1 MPVTGTIP
9 GAGEGMVLSDPV
21 DGALTR
27 GASARWGAVQG
38 KALEIGTQ
46 GLLVLLLPRLLGP
59 AGFGRLTVG
68 LAIVTLGSAA
78 ISLGAPSAFARF
90 VPAAPA
96 ARRAGLARTMTLRLA
111 PIRVV
116 QLAIAAGIGSSLVL
130 LAPERFDAL
139 DTTLVVLALAVEVA
153 AILGAQ
159 VALGVGRTRLW
170 SFRSA
175 ARNAVLLLSVPFL
188 FHLMGTPGVLYGVV
202 LSSLAGLAC
211 AGWTSLLLVG
221 RAERGVPIPE
231 GAMRYG
237 AVVGVASILG
247 QLTYRGPVLA
257 TSVLARSAVETGF
270 AALAGSVAM
279 AVMFAVREL
288 FTVSLPE
295 LVAHWG
301 RDREH
306 AERVLR
312 RLGWWVEAAFIPAA
326 LAGVLLLER
335 GLPLVAGRQ
344 FTSAVGALVP
354 ILMLLPL
361 LPLPILGWQG
371 AALRLRPEM
380 ALTIVACEAVTFI
393 VTAVLLVPLWGALGA
408 SAALFVAVAASSVL
422 TAWRLPTIVT
432 RLLLLVAGLGTLGVL
447 TLAAILG
454 LLR

>member
-1 MPVTGTIP
+1 VTVTIP
-9 GAGEGMVLSDPV
+9 GAGEGAALSDPV

-38 KALEIGTQ
+38 KAIELATQ
-46 GLLVLLLPRLLGP
+46 SLLVLLVPRLLGP
-59 AGFGRLTVG
+59 EEFGRLTVA

-90 VPAAPA
+90 LPAAPA

-111 PIRVV
+111 RIRVV
-116 QLAIAAGIGSSLVL
+116 QLAIAAGVGSILVL
-130 LAPERFDAL
+130 LAPERFDAV
-139 DTTLVVLALAVEVA
+139 DTTLVLLALAAEVA

-159 VALGVGRTRLW
+159 IALGIGRTRVW
-170 SFRSA
+170 SFRVA
-175 ARNAVLLLSVPFL
+175 AKNAVLLLSVPIL
-188 FHLMGTPGVLYGVV
+188 YHLVGPPGVLHGVL

-211 AGWTSLLLVG
+211 AGWTGLLLVR
-221 RAERGVPIPE
+221 RAERGVPFPE

-237 AVVGVASILG
+237 AVAGVSALLG

-257 TSVLARSAVETGF
+257 TGVLARSAVETGF
-270 AALAGSVAM
+270 AALAGSIAM
-279 AVMFAVREL
+279 AIMFAVREV

-312 RLGWWVEAAFIPAA
+312 RLGWWAEAAFIPTA

-344 FTSAVGALVP
+344 FTPAVGALVP

-380 ALTIVACEAVTFI
+380 VLMIAACEVAAFML
-393 VTAVLLVPLWGALGA
+393 TAVLLVPLWGALGA

-422 TAWRLPTIVT
+422 TAWRLPTSVT
-432 RLLLLVAGLGTLGVL
+432 PLLLLVAGLGTLGVL
-447 TLAAILG
+447 ALAAVLG

>member
-1 MPVTGTIP
+1 MMGTTLR
-9 GAGEGMVLSDPV
+9 AGGSTAESDAV
-21 DGALTR
+21 DGEVTR
-27 GASARWGAVQG
+27 SASARWGAIQG
-38 KALEIGTQ
+38 KALEIVTQ

-59 AGFGRLTVG
+59 AEFGRLTLG
-68 LAIVTLGSAA
+68 LAIVTLGSVA

-90 VPAAPA
+90 LPAAPA
-96 ARRAGLARTMTLRLA
+96 ERRAGLARTMTLRLA

-130 LAPERFDAL
+130 LAPKRFDAL
-139 DTTLVVLALAVEVA
+139 DTTLVILALAAEVA

-159 VALGVGRTRLW
+159 VALGIGRTRLW

-188 FHLMGTPGVLYGVV
+188 FHLVGPPGVLYGVV
-202 LSSLAGLAC
+202 LSCFAGLAC
-211 AGWTSLLLVG
+211 AGWTSLLLVR

-231 GAMRYG
+231 GALRYG
-237 AVVGVASILG
+237 AVAGVSAILG

-270 AALAGSVAM
+270 AALAGSLAM
-279 AVMFAVREL
+279 AIMFAVREV

-306 AERVLR
+306 AQRVLR

-344 FTSAVGALVP
+344 FTPAVGALVP

-380 ALTIVACEAVTFI
+380 GLMITAAEVAVFTVA
-393 VTAVLLVPLWGALGA
+393 AVLLVPLWGALGA
-408 SAALFVAVAASSVL
+408 TTALFLAVAASSVL
-422 TAWRLPTIVT
+422 TAWRLPTSVT
-432 RLLLLVAGLGTLGVL
+432 PLLLSVAGFGAFGVL
-447 TLAAILG
+447 ILATIVG